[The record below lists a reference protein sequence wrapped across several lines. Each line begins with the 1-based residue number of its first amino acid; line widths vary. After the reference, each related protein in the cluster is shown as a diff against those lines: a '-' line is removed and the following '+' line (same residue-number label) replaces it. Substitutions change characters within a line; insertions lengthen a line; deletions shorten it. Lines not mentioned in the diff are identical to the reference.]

1 MKGNSKVGMEQ
12 TLWYCKLPLCNV
24 IHSQKLSLVKEVLR
38 FVAYWN
44 LLQI

>member
-12 TLWYCKLPLCNV
+12 TLWYSKLPSCNV
-24 IHSQKLSLVKEVLR
+24 THSQNLSLIKEVLW
-38 FVAYWN
+38 FDAYWN